1 MLSTVTAL
9 MLIILSLSFLHFFTG
24 AMAAERL
31 CLEKSNIINETP
43 KSEIV
48 LSVAC
53 GNGTASLVLR
63 LGESPFH
70 YLYYQLDYYCYH
82 LNNMSLFKSEI
93 LEPSFQVIMSSQ
105 LESVDLQENS
115 LCVFVCCA
123 ENFWEN
129 AWYFVNGNGSTC
141 SNKVD
146 ISHTAPA
153 ASSSIIEAVPIT
165 NESTSEIMVSSSI
178 MNTPSTTSEFSETT
192 SKTQTFSTVSTSSSP
207 STNETTPSI
216 ASNPIL
222 ATSEFSETTSKTQ
235 TFSTVSTSS
244 SPFLATSEFS
254 ETIQTETFSTL
265 STSSSPSTNET
276 TQSTASTTSSPSI
289 IDNTVAVIFGVLI
302 LVIVLLII
310 SCFIVIACTRKV
322 ALCTN
327 KNVIIEIENS
337 KIFQLMLP
345 SEHLKDSHSLHTI
358 CADLNFKE
366 TSNIDSKENTTHT
379 LETSG
384 GSHTTTTTTD
394 KLPHNDVCTNSIEY
408 SEGSSGEVE
417 GSCPELYDTS
427 PHNTTYS
434 SDYVVEESII
444 VHSLMNSSYITVA
457 EVDIATCPS
466 LN

>member
-216 ASNPIL
+216 ASNP
-222 ATSEFSETTSKTQ
+222 T
-235 TFSTVSTSS
+235 
-244 SPFLATSEFS
+244 
-254 ETIQTETFSTL
+254 
-265 STSSSPSTNET
+265 
-276 TQSTASTTSSPSI
+276 I

>member
-178 MNTPSTTSEFSETT
+178 MNTPST
-192 SKTQTFSTVSTSSSP
+192 
-207 STNETTPSI
+207 
-216 ASNPIL
+216 
-222 ATSEFSETTSKTQ
+222 TSEFSETTSKTQ

>member
-1 MLSTVTAL
+1 
-9 MLIILSLSFLHFFTG
+9 
-24 AMAAERL
+24 MAAERL

-53 GNGTASLVLR
+53 
-63 LGESPFH
+63 
-70 YLYYQLDYYCYH
+70 
-82 LNNMSLFKSEI
+82 
-93 LEPSFQVIMSSQ
+93 
-105 LESVDLQENS
+105 
-115 LCVFVCCA
+115 
-123 ENFWEN
+123 
-129 AWYFVNGNGSTC
+129 
-141 SNKVD
+141 VD

-153 ASSSIIEAVPIT
+153 ASSSIIEVYEGTGIAVPIT

-192 SKTQTFSTVSTSSSP
+192 T
-207 STNETTPSI
+207 TNETTPSI
-216 ASNPIL
+216 ASNPT
-222 ATSEFSETTSKTQ
+222 TSEFSETTSKTQ
-235 TFSTVSTSS
+235 TFST
-244 SPFLATSEFS
+244 L
-254 ETIQTETFSTL
+254 QMKQ
-265 STSSSPSTNET
+265 PSL
-276 TQSTASTTSSPSI
+276 QQAPHP
-289 IDNTVAVIFGVLI
+289 
-302 LVIVLLII
+302 LLI
-310 SCFIVIACTRKV
+310 T
-322 ALCTN
+322 LWQ
-327 KNVIIEIENS
+327 NVIIEIENS

>member
-1 MLSTVTAL
+1 MVRLLKYGYIARELSWYYENLVSINSTCVFVGCV
-9 MLIILSLSFLHFFTG
+9 LSVDSQWYYMRGNGSNCTNEG

-178 MNTPSTTSEFSETT
+178 MNTPST
-192 SKTQTFSTVSTSSSP
+192 
-207 STNETTPSI
+207 
-216 ASNPIL
+216 
-222 ATSEFSETTSKTQ
+222 TSEFSETTSKTQ

>member
-207 STNETTPSI
+207 STNETT
-216 ASNPIL
+216 
-222 ATSEFSETTSKTQ
+222 
-235 TFSTVSTSS
+235 
-244 SPFLATSEFS
+244 
-254 ETIQTETFSTL
+254 
-265 STSSSPSTNET
+265 
-276 TQSTASTTSSPSI
+276 QSTASTTSSPSI

>member
-216 ASNPIL
+216 ASNPT
-222 ATSEFSETTSKTQ
+222 TSEFSETTSKTQ
-235 TFSTVSTSS
+235 TFSTV
-244 SPFLATSEFS
+244 
-254 ETIQTETFSTL
+254 

>member
-178 MNTPSTTSEFSETT
+178 MNTPS
-192 SKTQTFSTVSTSSSP
+192 
-207 STNETTPSI
+207 
-216 ASNPIL
+216 IL

>member
-207 STNETTPSI
+207 S
-216 ASNPIL
+216 
-222 ATSEFSETTSKTQ
+222 
-235 TFSTVSTSS
+235 
-244 SPFLATSEFS
+244 
-254 ETIQTETFSTL
+254 
-265 STSSSPSTNET
+265 
-276 TQSTASTTSSPSI
+276 I

>member
-178 MNTPSTTSEFSETT
+178 MNTPS
-192 SKTQTFSTVSTSSSP
+192 
-207 STNETTPSI
+207 
-216 ASNPIL
+216 IL

-235 TFSTVSTSS
+235 TFSTV
-244 SPFLATSEFS
+244 
-254 ETIQTETFSTL
+254 